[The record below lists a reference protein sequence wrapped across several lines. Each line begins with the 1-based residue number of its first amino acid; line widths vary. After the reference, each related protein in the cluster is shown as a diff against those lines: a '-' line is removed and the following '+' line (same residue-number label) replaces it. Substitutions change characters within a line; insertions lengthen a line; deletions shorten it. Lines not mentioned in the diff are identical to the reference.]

1 MSDEK
6 HESAETKPTQGFE
19 RTAERDAKSHQVIG
33 EHSREVERKIGEQMP
48 DRK

>member
-1 MSDEK
+1 MSDAN
-6 HESAETKPTQGFE
+6 HDQPQPDPPHGFE
-19 RTAERDAKSHQVIG
+19 RSAERDAKSRQVIG